1 MLEAGEAT
9 GLLEDWEGRG
19 IVERDIRV
27 RQGLFMGMFILSPLR
42 EAQEAVEGAVRT
54 LSMCQGLL
62 RMGAM
67 VEVEVLV
74 EERYI

>member
-1 MLEAGEAT
+1 
-9 GLLEDWEGRG
+9 
-19 IVERDIRV
+19 
-27 RQGLFMGMFILSPLR
+27 MGMFILSPLR
-42 EAQEAVEGAVRT
+42 EAQQAVEGAVRT